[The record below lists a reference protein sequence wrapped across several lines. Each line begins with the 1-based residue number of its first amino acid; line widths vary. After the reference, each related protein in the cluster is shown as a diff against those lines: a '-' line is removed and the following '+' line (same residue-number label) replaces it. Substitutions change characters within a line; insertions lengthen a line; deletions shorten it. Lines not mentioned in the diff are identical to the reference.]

1 MRIGG
6 VGVLSGGRAAVATLM
21 GEVWVVSGTDGV
33 SAGGELRWQRV
44 AAGLYR
50 RWGWSFSRIR
60 CWFWDPTEITRLHDR
75 NGDGEADF
83 YECVTNGYPTTG
95 GHDFCTSL
103 QQDGRGELYWSVS
116 SQDFG
121 WLTEIVRGYF
131 GGWGVG

>member
-1 MRIGG
+1 
-6 VGVLSGGRAAVATLM
+6 VAASCS
-21 GEVWVVSGTDGV
+21 WSV
-33 SAGGELRWQRV
+33 SAL
-44 AAGLYR
+44 GLVVQQDQVLVL
-50 RWGWSFSRIR
+50 GS
-60 CWFWDPTEITRLHDR
+60 DQITRLHDR